1 MLERVRSLTQFIRD
15 KKKRGEKFV
24 VMLGAGASLSSG
36 IKPTATIMEELVKAY
51 PSSTA
56 GGVEDRFDA
65 LWASSTKSA
74 RAAMIE
80 PYLTAPPS
88 EGFQRFAELIAFG
101 YFDLVIT
108 FNFDRL
114 LELSLNELGFNEYK
128 TIIRGETDLDAI
140 GSLVKSP
147 KPRVKILKMHG
158 SLDSADYFLFSKE
171 EMLNYPPELEAIVN
185 ELTGRDIIICGYA
198 FNDMCVMRAFNT
210 SKEAGAIY
218 FVNPAGAV
226 GQIKG
231 FLPARRSQDKVID
244 GDLGRFDTFAKE
256 LHTQLSAA
264 DEARSGR
271 AARQDKENWF
281 KFLDCYYE
289 GQEAYFIGRR
299 WLRSKLKK
307 QITDGASPVLC
318 VSGKANVG
326 KTSLVRAGL
335 MGDLRTAGVT
345 PVYIRCRAGMDFDKA
360 LCTELARELSTSA
373 DGADTQAL
381 LSRLDALPS
390 KRVVII
396 LDQFERPCR
405 AADDDDQARRA
416 LLAFINPLVDR
427 AGERLGVVF
436 VSVDEAPFWK
446 LMVNASSPQKRATA
460 EVRAFSRQAVSR
472 IIRYAAARGR
482 SPLDPSVIAALCDE
496 YQKSVA
502 GKADG
507 HPFTLTHVQTICYYL
522 ARGSQQTWQ
531 GSGRLPASLAAA
543 LESLRDDASLLDVLD
558 EVPSDERRLLRSFLK
573 VICDPENNPRRIIGL
588 IKTHFPEIREDRFP
602 EPIA

>member
-1 MLERVRSLTQFIRD
+1 MLDRVRSLAQFIKD

-24 VMLGAGASLSSG
+24 LMLGAGASLSSG
-36 IKPTATIMEELVKAY
+36 IKPTSAIMEELVKAH
-51 PSSTA
+51 PASAPGS
-56 GGVEDRFDA
+56 VEDRFDA
-65 LWASSTKSA
+65 LWASATKSA

-88 EGFQRFAELIAFG
+88 EGFQRLAELIAFG
-101 YFDLVIT
+101 YFDFVIT

-114 LELSLNELGFNEYK
+114 LELAFDDLGFNDYK
-128 TIIRGETDLDAI
+128 TIIRGETALDAI
-140 GSLVKSP
+140 GSLIKSP
-147 KPRVKILKMHG
+147 KPRVKLLKMHG

-171 EMLNYPPELEAIVN
+171 EMLNYPPELEAILS
-185 ELTGRDIIICGYA
+185 ELTARDIIICGYA
-198 FNDMCVMRAFNT
+198 FNDMCVMRAFNP
-210 SKEAGAIY
+210 SKDAGAIY

-231 FLPARRSQDKVID
+231 FLPARRSQDKVIE
-244 GDLGRFDTFAKE
+244 GDLGLFDPFVTTLHGALNAPDAAATGRDAK
-256 LHTQLSAA
+256 
-264 DEARSGR
+264 
-271 AARQDKENWF
+271 QDRENWF

-289 GQEAYFIGRR
+289 GQEAYFIGRK

-307 QITDGASPVLC
+307 QIVEGSAPVLC
-318 VSGKANVG
+318 LSGKANVG

-335 MGDLRTAGVT
+335 MGDLRGAGCT
-345 PVYIRCRAGMDFDKA
+345 PVYVRCRAGMDFDRA
-360 LCTELARELSTSA
+360 LGAALARQLPPPA
-373 DGADTQAL
+373 DGLDTAAL
-381 LSRLDALPS
+381 LSRLEALPT
-390 KRVVII
+390 RVVII

-405 AADDDDQARRA
+405 AADEDEGARRS
-416 LLAFINPLVDR
+416 LLAFIDPLVDR
-427 AGERLGVVF
+427 AGDRLTVVF

-446 LMVNASSPQKRATA
+446 LMVHASSPQKRATA
-460 EVRAFSRQAVSR
+460 EVRAFSPQAVSR
-472 IIRYAAARGR
+472 IIRYAAAKGR
-482 SPLDPSVIAALCDE
+482 APLEPSVVAALCDE

-507 HPFTLTHVQTICYYL
+507 PPFTLTHVQTICYYL

-531 GSGRLPASLAAA
+531 GFGRLPASLAAA

-573 VICDPENNPRRIIGL
+573 VICDPDTNPRRIIGL
-588 IKTHFPEIREDRFP
+588 IKTLFPEIREDRFP